1 MKRFFWGLVFGGLSG
16 GGTYWLS
23 HDAAFAAF
31 AAFIGLLVALL
42 IWFTTIGDIIVDLA
56 VDFGSAIIK
65 AIGAI
70 VP

>member
-23 HDAAFAAF
+23 QDAAF

-56 VDFGSAIIK
+56 VDFGSAIVK

>member
-1 MKRFFWGLVFGGLSG
+1 MKRFLWGLVLGGVSG

-23 HDAAFAAF
+23 HDVAF

-42 IWFTTIGDIIVDLA
+42 IWFTAIGDIIVDLA
-56 VDFGSAIIK
+56 VDFGSAIVK